1 MPSIQFGR
9 RNCSRQGAVR
19 SGGDGVDTY
28 SEPSI
33 GISNKV
39 LGSLYP
45 TLIGEK
51 KLPYNDEIANADGVA
66 NFCVVGIRLI
76 VCV

>member
-1 MPSIQFGR
+1 MS
-9 RNCSRQGAVR
+9 RNSARQGAVR

-33 GISNKV
+33 GISNEV
-39 LGSLYP
+39 PCSLYP
-45 TLIGEK
+45 KFNWRE
-51 KLPYNDEIANADGVA
+51 KLPYNDEIANAHSVA
-66 NFCVVGIRLI
+66 NFCVAGIRLL